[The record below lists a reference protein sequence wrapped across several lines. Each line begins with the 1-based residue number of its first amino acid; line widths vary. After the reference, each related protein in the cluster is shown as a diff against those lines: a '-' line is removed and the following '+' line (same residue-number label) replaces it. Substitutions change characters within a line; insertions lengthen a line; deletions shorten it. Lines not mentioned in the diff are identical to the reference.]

1 MPILPSGGAR
11 FIEQN
16 GGSAPS
22 LSNLVLRKTSTVGTT
37 DFYDFTTDGAADLE
51 LVDVSGTG
59 VYTTPAAGTSPT
71 APRLVARSIAGANII
86 VY

>member
-16 GGSAPS
+16 GGSAQS
-22 LSNLVLRKTSTVGTT
+22 LSNLVLRKTSSVGST
-37 DFYDFTTDGAADLE
+37 DFYDFTTGAADLE
-51 LVDVSGTG
+51 MVDVSSTG
-59 VYTTPAAGTSPT
+59 VYTTPAAGSSPS
-71 APRLVARSIAGANII
+71 APRLIARGLAGGNII

>member
-22 LSNLVLRKTSTVGTT
+22 VAALVLRKTSTVGST
-37 DFYDFTTDGAADLE
+37 DFYDFTTGTADLE
-51 LVDVSGTG
+51 MVDVSGTG

-71 APRLVARSIAGANII
+71 APRLVARRIAGGNII
-86 VY
+86 AY